1 MHPLEAGLFLFLL
14 TLIRSPL
21 YQAAMEISYKDAH
34 RKYALH
40 AYNIMIKPV
49 GPVCNLNCTYCY
61 YLEKKNLYREAE
73 SFRMN
78 EEVLES
84 FIRQYIQS
92 QTVPTISFVWQ
103 GGEPTLLGLDFFE
116 KVLELQEKY
125 AGNKQ
130 IINSLQ
136 TNGTRLDERWARF
149 LAHNNFLTGISI
161 DGPQHLH
168 DHYRTDKK
176 GNGSFREVIRG
187 IQLLKEHG
195 AEFNT
200 LTVVNN
206 HNVHY
211 PKEIYAFLRSIGSR
225 FMQFIPIVEQQ
236 ADPSEGAP
244 LELISPDYSGKA
256 HVTDWSVSSRDY
268 GKFLT
273 GIFDEWVVRDV
284 GRYFVQIFDTTLANW
299 VSHDPGLCVF
309 DTTCGEAAVLE
320 HNGDLYS
327 CDHFVYHENYLGNI
341 LQTPIQQLMKSE
353 KQIQFGL
360 KKETS
365 LPETCHKCRFL
376 RVCRGGCPKN
386 RIHTPAETNKRI
398 NHLCEGY
405 QHFFS
410 HVAPYMNFMTE
421 ELAHK
426 RPPANVMQWARYRFA
441 K

>member
-1 MHPLEAGLFLFLL
+1 M
-14 TLIRSPL
+14 RSPL
-21 YQAAMEISYKDAH
+21 YQPAMEISFKDAH
-34 RKYALH
+34 RKYALN
-40 AYNIMIKPV
+40 AFNIMVKPV
-49 GPVCNLNCTYCY
+49 GPVCNLSCTYCY
-61 YLEKKNLYREAE
+61 YLEKRNLYREVQ
-73 SFRMN
+73 SFRMK
-78 EEVLES
+78 EKVLES

-92 QTVPTISFVWQ
+92 QTVPNISFVWQ

-116 KVLELQEKY
+116 KVLELQKKY

-130 IINSLQ
+130 ITNSLQ
-136 TNGTRLDERWARF
+136 TNGTRIDDQWARF
-149 LAHNNFLTGISI
+149 LAQNNFLTGISI

-168 DHYRTDKK
+168 DHYRKDKK
-176 GNGSFREVIRG
+176 GNGSFQQVMRG
-187 IQLLKEHG
+187 IQLLKKHG

-236 ADPSEGAP
+236 AEPSEGSP
-244 LELISPDYSGKA
+244 LELISPDYTGKA
-256 HVTDWSVSSRDY
+256 HLTDWSVSSREY

-273 GIFDEWVVRDV
+273 TIFDDWVVRDV
-284 GRYFVQIFDTTLANW
+284 GRHFVQIFDTTLANW
-299 VSHDPGLCVF
+299 VRHDPGLCVF
-309 DTTCGEAAVLE
+309 DRTCGEAAVLE

-327 CDHFVYHENYLGNI
+327 CDHYVYHENYLGNI
-341 LQTPIQQLMKSE
+341 LQTPLQELMKSE

-365 LPETCHKCRFL
+365 LPKKCQKCRFL

-386 RIHTPAETNKRI
+386 RIHTSAEKGKRL

-410 HVAPYMNFMTE
+410 HVAPYMNYMAE